1 MYHYKTTKKAVEI
14 LAEYNKFSKE
24 YSKYVTTLTE
34 DDDENPD
41 CIKFKQ
47 QKHTL
52 DQLADDL
59 NRSFKKVSSNV
70 FDKKITN
77 TERKLEQVKVDFM
90 KGMLNNGF
98 LIK

>member
-1 MYHYKTTKKAVEI
+1 MYHYNISKKAVEI

-24 YSKYVTTLTE
+24 YSKYVTALTE
-34 DDDENPD
+34 EDNENTN
-41 CIKFKQ
+41 CVKFKQ

-52 DQLADDL
+52 YQLADDL